1 MNDSGSSI
9 LNGEALTGRP
19 PSTPGEGPGHG
30 TRPRAF
36 LGDTRGDVACE
47 VCRHHSAAQQSAA
60 ERNTRDGTHWRQQS
74 RRTRVFTTGPRV
86 WEGGP

>member
-36 LGDTRGDVACE
+36 LGDTRGDVACG
-47 VCRHHSAAQQSAA
+47 VCRVTLHFGHLAVRFHCGQG
-60 ERNTRDGTHWRQQS
+60 RH
-74 RRTRVFTTGPRV
+74 VFHAR
-86 WEGGP
+86 